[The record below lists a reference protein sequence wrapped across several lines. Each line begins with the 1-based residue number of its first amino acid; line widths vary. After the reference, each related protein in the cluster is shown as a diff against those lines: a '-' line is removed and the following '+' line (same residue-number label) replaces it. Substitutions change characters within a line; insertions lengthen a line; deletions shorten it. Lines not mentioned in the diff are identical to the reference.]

1 MRRVAILFIT
11 LAWLLGSG
19 RALRADSPRTELK
32 GPPLINGQEVREFVL
47 VARIAVGTTLP
58 PGLPTTITYEML
70 PNRFVAAC
78 EDADGIYYQAVGPF
92 QNRVGSSEP
101 GGLYV
106 TRKKPVAFYPYTGTA
121 RYLRMRVSLE
131 SALGREDLRKIH
143 FVPSRKKK

>member
-1 MRRVAILFIT
+1 MRRVASLFVT
-11 LAWLLGSG
+11 LALLLACGG
-19 RALRADSPRTELK
+19 GLRADSPRTDLK

-47 VARIAVGTTLP
+47 ISRIAVGTTLP

-78 EDADGIYYQAVGPF
+78 EDADGIYYEAVGRF
-92 QNRVGSSEP
+92 QNRAGSSEP

-106 TRKKPVAFYPYTGTA
+106 TKRKPVAFYPYTGTA

-131 SALGREDLRKIH
+131 APLGKDDLRKIH
-143 FVPSRKKK
+143 FVASKKKK